1 MSATPL
7 REDEVLA
14 VRELSV
20 VADGGQFIVGDPGTQ
35 TYVVLP
41 EVGVQVIELLRGG
54 ATICEATTAARA
66 LAGEEVDVA
75 DFARSLTEL
84 GFANVASPSD
94 TAEAGAA
101 SLRAGRRRA
110 ADRQAARPPAQAAAS
125 RWLRRAFS
133 PTACA
138 AYAACAV
145 AAVAL
150 LALDPALFPR
160 PLDVFFLDT
169 PVRSIAAL
177 TLMTYLFAAAHE
189 GAHWLAARAVGVSA
203 KITISR
209 RLYFLALEI
218 DLSGLWSLPRRRRYT
233 ALLAGMAFDA
243 LVLLPVLLTRHGD
256 AAGWWQLSDGLLR
269 TLAAITFIEVFAIVS
284 QCWVFLRT
292 DLYAVLITATGCVN
306 LLRVNELLLRRTLR
320 RITPAQ
326 REELAGAP
334 PRDLA
339 VARWYRWI
347 HLLGIG
353 GAAWFFVAFFAPATI
368 QLLSWISESVGHGDA
383 GSVRFWEALAFGLVI
398 VSPRLLTLAVALRD
412 LRSWRVR
419 RSLRGLGQPSPA
431 ARP

>member
-1 MSATPL
+1 M
-7 REDEVLA
+7 
-14 VRELSV
+14 
-20 VADGGQFIVGDPGTQ
+20 
-35 TYVVLP
+35 
-41 EVGVQVIELLRGG
+41 
-54 ATICEATTAARA
+54 
-66 LAGEEVDVA
+66 
-75 DFARSLTEL
+75 
-84 GFANVASPSD
+84 
-94 TAEAGAA
+94 
-101 SLRAGRRRA
+101 
-110 ADRQAARPPAQAAAS
+110 
-125 RWLRRAFS
+125 
-133 PTACA
+133 
-138 AYAACAV
+138 
-145 AAVAL
+145 
-150 LALDPALFPR
+150 
-160 PLDVFFLDT
+160 
-169 PVRSIAAL
+169 RSIAAL
-177 TLMTYLFAAAHE
+177 TLMTYAFAAAHE

-243 LVLLPVLLTRHGD
+243 LVLLPVLLARHGD
-256 AAGWWQLSDGLLR
+256 AAGWWQLGDGLLR

-368 QLLSWISESVGHGDA
+368 QLLTWIGENMATGDPA
-383 GSVRFWEALAFGLVI
+383 SIAFWEALAFGLLI
-398 VSPRLLTLAVALRD
+398 LSPRVLTLRVALRD
-412 LRSWRVR
+412 LKTWRAR
-419 RSLRGLGQPSPA
+419 RAL
-431 ARP
+431 AR

>member
-1 MSATPL
+1 M
-7 REDEVLA
+7 
-14 VRELSV
+14 
-20 VADGGQFIVGDPGTQ
+20 
-35 TYVVLP
+35 
-41 EVGVQVIELLRGG
+41 QVIELLRGG
-54 ATICEATTAARA
+54 ATIGEATTAARA
-66 LAGEEVDVA
+66 VAGEEVDVA

-94 TAEAGAA
+94 IAEADGAAVRTDRRAGDAPDAGAA
-101 SLRAGRRRA
+101 SVRAGRRRA
-110 ADRQAARPPAQAAAS
+110 SGARAARPPAQAAPP
-125 RWLRRAFS
+125 RWLRRAFG
-133 PTACA
+133 PAACA
-138 AYAACAV
+138 AYAACAL
-145 AAVAL
+145 AVVVL

-160 PLDVFFLDT
+160 PQDVFFLDT

-243 LVLLPVLLTRHGD
+243 LVLLPVLVAGHGD
-256 AAGWWQLSDGLLR
+256 AAGWWQLGDGLLR

-306 LLRVNELLLRRTLR
+306 LLRVNELLVRRTLR

-368 QLLSWISESVGHGDA
+368 QLLTWIGEHMATGDPA
-383 GSVRFWEALAFGLVI
+383 SIAFWEALAFGLLI
-398 VSPRLLTLAVALRD
+398 LSPRVLTLRVALRD
-412 LRSWRVR
+412 LKTWRAR
-419 RSLRGLGQPSPA
+419 RAL
-431 ARP
+431 AR